1 MNEISVFNFQN
12 KNVRVVT
19 DDNGEPWFV
28 AKDVCNVLEI
38 KNSRDTLN
46 KCLDADEKG
55 VDTIYTPGGNQ
66 TYMLC
71 SVHADDKCITDS
83 VYVIHDNMDEAAA
96 NTRLIAAA
104 PEMYEQLKRHCALC
118 MLQHPECECCEI
130 CDTGKV
136 LKKARGEE
144 K

>member
-1 MNEISVFNFQN
+1 MSKTKF
-12 KNVRVVT
+12 
-19 DDNGEPWFV
+19 
-28 AKDVCNVLEI
+28 
-38 KNSRDTLN
+38 
-46 KCLDADEKG
+46 
-55 VDTIYTPGGNQ
+55 TPGPWIARVEYKKSILGNQ
-66 TYMLC
+66 TYIMC
-71 SVHADDKCITDS
+71 SIHAADECIADV
-83 VYVIHDNMDEAAA
+83 VYVIHDNMDEAIA

-144 K
+144 